1 MAREYS
7 LTTALLTAG
16 IREVSRGKTLLEDLV
31 ARCPELD
38 IPVLVESLGRVADP
52 DLALLNLARVL
63 EGTSGTSGGSGAAD
77 ASATVGAS
85 VASGLPVAGDTVSRG
100 AISDSRRKGTAESVE
115 FRGIGTRALRL
126 LGYSEFFGTYLAAH
140 PGVIA
145 TLEDEPQ
152 PETFSHRLLEAVA
165 ARNLGDAENPCWVA
179 GETADVL
186 ALRRAYYAN
195 LAQIAAADLARDNLA
210 SAKTQFEPTATAI
223 SALVDA
229 ALEATLA
236 LVRRDLDPYGE
247 VAFTV
252 IAMGKAGARE
262 LNYISDV
269 DVIYVAEP
277 RVFGGESGYGEG
289 QPSSLATHQVL
300 SRATDMAVA
309 LGSLCSATLEEPALW
324 VLDTAL
330 RPEGKDGALVR
341 GVESHREY
349 YERWAKAWEFQALLK
364 ARPAAGDRALGVAYL
379 AAIQPFVWQAV
390 EHEGFVEETRAM
402 RRRVEK
408 LLDPKKAG
416 REIKLGVGGLRD
428 VEFTVQLLQ
437 LVHGRVDE
445 SLRVAATL
453 EALRVLVSGGYIG
466 RDQGEELANHYRF
479 LRVLEHRAQLGR
491 MRRTHLFPTGME
503 LRRVAHSLDPERF
516 VAELALKTEWETVR
530 ARVRTLHEEIYYRP
544 LLPALAKL
552 SAGEASLDR
561 EAAASRL
568 KAIGYRDPL
577 RALGHIEALT
587 QGVTRRAAI
596 QRQLLP
602 VLLGWFADGVN
613 PDDGLLAFRQVSE
626 ALGDTH
632 WYLRL
637 LRDSGTAAKRL
648 TTLLSSSPLV
658 AGLLPENPEAV
669 AWLDDDVELALRS
682 REELETE
689 ILASFERQA
698 DPGLCAQRLRDIR
711 GRELLRCAIVDV
723 LGGIDPLR
731 VSLRLGAVG
740 EAVLAGALDL
750 ALRRLGTGA
759 GAVPA
764 SGAVSSGGDPGVH
777 EVPVQGLA
785 TCGKYAQYLIVA
797 MGRFGGGE
805 SGYPTD
811 ADVVFYYQPHDSN
824 PEAVP
829 AAAMEAQQIVAMIRE
844 ILGGVELGSWVVD
857 TDLRPEGKAGP
868 AAKDLDT
875 LGDYMARW
883 AEIWERQALLRANPI
898 VGSAELKIRFQEII
912 NPFRYEQ
919 PPDEKEIKSIRRLKA
934 RMESERLGTQTF
946 GVTRSRSVGSLASRQ
961 VKLGPGGLSDVE
973 WVVQLLQLCFAKD
986 HPTLRTTSTRQGL
999 QAACAAGIVA
1009 PPDAQILDEAW
1020 LLASKIRAANVLG
1033 SGRTSGKK
1041 LDVVA
1046 TDRLLV
1052 TTAALLGYPEGF
1064 QQDLLEDWMRT
1075 ARLARAVVEK
1085 VFYE

>member
-1 MAREYS
+1 MSRKYS

-16 IREVSRGKTLLEDLV
+16 IREVSRGKTLLESI
-31 ARCPELD
+31 AAHAPGLD
-38 IPVLVESLGRVADP
+38 IPALVESLGGVADP
-52 DLALLNLARVL
+52 DLALLNLEKIVD
-63 EGTSGTSGGSGAAD
+63 TSKNFSHQS
-77 ASATVGAS
+77 
-85 VASGLPVAGDTVSRG
+85 
-100 AISDSRRKGTAESVE
+100 
-115 FRGIGTRALRL
+115 LRL
-126 LGYSEFFGTYLAAH
+126 LGFSEFFGNYLATH
-140 PGVIA
+140 QEVLDS
-145 TLEDEPQ
+145 LEADPN
-152 PETFSHRLLEAVA
+152 PEGFSNRLLAAVA
-165 ARNLGDAENPCWVA
+165 ARNLGDTENPCWVA
-179 GETADVL
+179 GESADVL
-186 ALRRAYYAN
+186 ALRRAYYAC
-195 LAQIAAADLARDNLA
+195 LTQIAAADLARDTLT

-223 SALVDA
+223 STLVDA
-229 ALEATLA
+229 TLEAALA
-236 LVRRDLDPYGE
+236 LVRRDLDPQGE

-277 RVFGGESGYGEG
+277 RPFGGKPEG
-289 QPSSLATHQVL
+289 GTGQAPALDSQQALR
-300 SRATDMAVA
+300 RATEMAVA

-364 ARPAAGDRALGVAYL
+364 ARPAAGDRALGAAYL
-379 AAIQPFVWQAV
+379 GQIQPKVWQAV

-445 SLRVAATL
+445 SLRVPATL
-453 EALRVLVSGGYIG
+453 DALRALVAGGYIG
-466 RDQGEELANHYRF
+466 RDQGEELADHYRF

-503 LRRVAHSLDPERF
+503 LKRVAHSLDSEVFADP
-516 VAELALKTEWETVR
+516 AALEVEWESVRSRVR
-530 ARVRTLHEEIYYRP
+530 ALHEEIYYRP

-552 SAGEASLDR
+552 SAGEASLDH

-568 KAIGYRDPL
+568 QVIGYRDPR

-587 QGVTRRAAI
+587 RGVTRRAAI

-613 PDDGLLAFRQVSE
+613 PDDGLLAFRQVSD

-669 AWLDDDVELALRS
+669 AWLDDDAELAPRS

-689 ILASFERQA
+689 ILASFERQP
-698 DPGLCAQRLRDIR
+698 DLDLCAQRLRDIR

-723 LGGIDPLR
+723 LEGIDPLR
-731 VSLRLGAVG
+731 ISARLGAVG

-750 ALRRLGTGA
+750 ALRRLGV
-759 GAVPA
+759 VPGEA
-764 SGAVSSGGDPGVH
+764 LSAAATDGIH
-777 EVPVQGLA
+777 EVPAPGLA
-785 TCGKYAQYLIVA
+785 TRGKSAQYLIVA

-811 ADVVFYYQPHDSN
+811 ADVVFYYQPHDES
-824 PEAVP
+824 PQTAREAATE
-829 AAAMEAQQIVAMIRE
+829 AAKIVSIIRE
-844 ILGGVELGSWVVD
+844 SLGGVDLGSWTVD
-857 TDLRPEGKAGP
+857 TALRPEGKTGS

-875 LGDYMARW
+875 LGEYFGRW
-883 AEIWERQALLRANPI
+883 AETWERQALLRANPI
-898 VGSAELKIRFQEII
+898 VGSSELQTRFQEII
-912 NPFRYEQ
+912 NPIRYEQ
-919 PPDEKEIKSIRRLKA
+919 PPHEKELKTIRRLKA
-934 RMESERLGTQTF
+934 RMETERLGAH
-946 GVTRSRSVGSLASRQ
+946 TRGSQSWGGTRTRPAGSLASRQ

-973 WVVQLLQLCFAKD
+973 WVVQLLQLRFAKYN
-986 HPTLRTTSTRQGL
+986 PTLRTTSTRQGL
-999 QAACAAGIVA
+999 QAACVAGLIA

-1020 LLASKIRAANVLG
+1020 MLASKIRAANVLG

-1046 TDRLLV
+1046 TDRLLI
-1052 TTAALLGYPEGF
+1052 TTAALLGYPEGA
-1064 QQDLLEDWMRT
+1064 QQDLLEDWMRS

-1085 VFYE
+1085 LFYE